1 MKTQFKTKENNL
13 TSHNS
18 QNNSPDHINTLKLVI
33 NLRISHGSKRN
44 KDIVFSTKLS
54 HTAVIFML
62 VTIFVLDFG
71 DGNKVLNEGGNLYI
85 EDFKAPGGPK
95 FNNGRMYSI
104 FTLS

>member
-1 MKTQFKTKENNL
+1 
-13 TSHNS
+13 
-18 QNNSPDHINTLKLVI
+18 
-33 NLRISHGSKRN
+33 
-44 KDIVFSTKLS
+44 
-54 HTAVIFML
+54 ML

-71 DGNKVLNEGGNLYI
+71 DGNKVLNQGGNLYI